1 MSKLSVHL
9 VTWNGAKYIPYL
21 FDSFKKQT
29 FQDWQMVVLDN
40 ASEDATV
47 GAIENELISFS
58 YPHEL
63 IRNKENKGFA
73 GGHNQLFRLA
83 MNKEQDAPEYIVLLN
98 QDMYLMPDCLEK
110 LVVFLDREHDVA
122 AVTPRL
128 MKWNF
133 CLLKEK
139 PGISLE
145 ESFTDCIDSLGLKV
159 FRSRRVIEKY
169 AGKRWQDL
177 KPKMNLSFHAE
188 RFRESGTALEV
199 FGVSGAF
206 PLFRRSSLSY
216 VAFSD
221 GTFFD
226 NDYHAYK
233 EDVDLAF
240 RLRSAGYR
248 SFVLLDTLA
257 YHDRSASGQEDL
269 GDIAASKNK
278 KRQSSWVTYH
288 SYKNHLMTLYKNEY
302 WHNWVLDAV
311 FIKWYELKKFGWFLL
326 FKPSVLKGLGD
337 MMKMRKSLKQK
348 RMEITKKRNV
358 SWKVIRT
365 WWR

>member
-1 MSKLSVHL
+1 MHL

-169 AGKRWQDL
+169 AGKEWENI
-177 KPKMNLSFHAE
+177 KSKMNLSFRATPFE
-188 RFRESGTALEV
+188 RDTILEV
-199 FGVSGAF
+199 FGVSGAL
-206 PLFRRSSLSY
+206 PLFRRSALEAIS
-216 VAFSD
+216 FSD
-221 GTFFD
+221 GTFLD
-226 NDYHAYK
+226 EQYHAYK

-240 RLRSAGYR
+240 RLRLAGYR
-248 SFVLLDTLA
+248 AFVELDAVA
-257 YHDRSASGQEDL
+257 YHDRSAVGMERMSDTV
-269 GDIAASKNK
+269 AAENK
-278 KRQSSWVTYH
+278 KKQSSWVKH
-288 SYKNHLMTLYKNEY
+288 NSYKNHLMTLYKNEY
-302 WHNWVLDAV
+302 WQNVVLD
-311 FIKWYELKKFGWFLL
+311 FPWIFWYELKKFFWFLL
-326 FKPSVLKGLGD
+326 FDRSVLKGLGD
-337 MMKMRKSLKQK
+337 IWR
-348 RMEITKKRNV
+348 KRNALKEKRTHIRAKRKI
-358 SWKVIRT
+358 SWKAMRQ
-365 WWR
+365 WW